1 MRYPTRKLHLT
12 RLEDRTVPTTFT
24 VANLNDAGAGSL
36 RAAITS
42 ANGNA
47 GDDTINFSA
56 FGAIVLT
63 TGQLTITDGVVI
75 AGPGITVSG
84 NSASRVF
91 NTTGAPTGAK
101 VTVVGMLIV
110 NGKVAGDGG
119 GGLRSAGWCGTRRCG
134 TGAC

>member
-1 MRYPTRKLHLT
+1 MKRSFLVSRRYGMRPNCL

-56 FGAIVLT
+56 TATDAMTSGDWTAIGTNLGLPPSLVSQFVSLNLSLAGSSSSKTSMSTSSLASALDALFALCDDDLT
-63 TGQLTITDGVVI
+63 TSLT
-75 AGPGITVSG
+75 
-84 NSASRVF
+84 R
-91 NTTGAPTGAK
+91 
-101 VTVVGMLIV
+101 
-110 NGKVAGDGG
+110 
-119 GGLRSAGWCGTRRCG
+119 
-134 TGAC
+134 